1 MELEHEIREKKKAQ
15 AQLLHAQKMES
26 VGQLAAGI
34 AHEINTPIQFISSN
48 LSFIQESKDDLF
60 DIIGKLKAQA
70 PHAEAAQAIESQITS
85 LADILDEHDFEFV
98 EEELPKAIEQS
109 IEGTRRVSTIVQA
122 MKTFSHPSTESF
134 ATANINQIIND
145 TKTLSTN
152 EWKYV
157 AWMDLELEPGQ
168 PDSLCSISEISQV
181 ILNLIVNAA
190 HAIEESKQA
199 DDSLQGLIKVRTWS
213 GDSGV
218 VNFSI
223 EDNGAGIPEDAQ
235 QRIFDPFFTTK
246 EVGKGTGQGLS
257 ICYDSIVNR
266 HRGDITFT
274 TEKGVGTTFRV
285 MLPCE
290 QDSPIGDSHEA
301 VAG

>member
-48 LSFIQESKDDLF
+48 LNFIQESKDDLF

-157 AWMDLELEPGQ
+157 AWMDLELEPGL
-168 PDSLCSISEISQV
+168 PDSLCSIS
-181 ILNLIVNAA
+181 
-190 HAIEESKQA
+190 
-199 DDSLQGLIKVRTWS
+199 
-213 GDSGV
+213 
-218 VNFSI
+218 
-223 EDNGAGIPEDAQ
+223 
-235 QRIFDPFFTTK
+235 
-246 EVGKGTGQGLS
+246 
-257 ICYDSIVNR
+257 
-266 HRGDITFT
+266 
-274 TEKGVGTTFRV
+274 
-285 MLPCE
+285 
-290 QDSPIGDSHEA
+290 
-301 VAG
+301 